1 MIGIEAIFIGLL
13 SATCGWRRFFLVVS
27 SLLFNNLQL
36 AGFNPPTIKRT
47 RICMSLLL
55 VADIGGTNGRFG
67 LVEFD
72 AAKHAEGKTNYTA
85 SQQITLRC
93 ANYADMASMIRACC
107 AEFGVDVPDY
117 GCLAIAGPVE
127 NGKASMTN
135 LNWHF
140 SIESLRE
147 ELGMKT
153 LHVINDFAGLAYA
166 VPFLKKEEFA
176 TLYASNTN
184 PDAPIVVMGPGTGFG
199 MAALVPVNGQWR
211 IVPTEGG
218 HASFAPTNE
227 KELAIKSFLLKS
239 QNHVSIENILSG
251 GGLVTLYRALA
262 HIAGV
267 DAKPYTPAD
276 VSTKGMA
283 NEDPICREAVVTFCE
298 VLGEVAGDKALSLGA
313 KGGVVIGGGITP
325 KLQSLLSQTN
335 FLERYRNKGPMGSY
349 VNDISIKL
357 IINDTAALVGSAA
370 WLINNTPAL
379 TK

>member
-1 MIGIEAIFIGLL
+1 
-13 SATCGWRRFFLVVS
+13 
-27 SLLFNNLQL
+27 
-36 AGFNPPTIKRT
+36 
-47 RICMSLLL
+47 MSLLL

-72 AAKHAEGKTNYTA
+72 AAKLTGGKINYTA
-85 SQQITLRC
+85 HQQITLRC
-93 ANYADMASMIRACC
+93 ANYPDMASMIKACC
-107 AEFGVDVPDY
+107 AEFGVAVPAHA
-117 GCLAIAGPVE
+117 CLAIAGPVE
-127 NGKASMTN
+127 HGKASMTN
-135 LNWHF
+135 LNWYF

-147 ELGMKT
+147 QLGMET
-153 LHVINDFAGLAYA
+153 LHVINDFAALAYA
-166 VPFLKKEEFA
+166 VPFLKPEEFT

-218 HASFAPTNE
+218 HASFAPTTE

-267 DAKPYTPAD
+267 EAKSYTPAD
-276 VSTKGMA
+276 VSTKGLA

-325 KLQSLLSQTN
+325 KLQGLLSQTN

-370 WLINNTPAL
+370 WLIHNTPAL
-379 TK
+379 KK